1 MKVLHVI
8 PSMSMVHGGPSR
20 AVRAM
25 AAVLPICGVECEI
38 ATTNDDGAGRRS
50 DHALG
55 VPLASSNAGRS
66 TRWYFQKN
74 LDFYKCSWSLAAWL
88 RHSAKN
94 YDLLHIHAL
103 FSFSTIV
110 AAWAANRASVP
121 YVVRPLGTL
130 SVYSLRQR
138 RPWLK
143 RLSLRFLEAPLL
155 ARAAAVHFTS
165 ESELTEA
172 QTLGIPMRSSVIP
185 LGLRFPSPVSE
196 EVANREFPALT
207 GRVYFLSLSRID
219 PKKNIE
225 GLIDAF
231 VLIGVTHADVLL
243 VIAGDGDVAHVR
255 ALKQRASISGYAHR
269 ILWTGNVNGERKQA
283 LLQRA
288 SAFVLPS
295 HSENFGIAVVE
306 ALGAGLPCL
315 ISDQVAICQDVI
327 AAGAGLACSTAAR
340 DIAEKMTT
348 LLADD
353 LTLQTMRENAFTL
366 ARGRYSLEAMGQGLC
381 DLYNA
386 ITKKSAMKVVS

>member
-1 MKVLHVI
+1 
-8 PSMSMVHGGPSR
+8 MVHGGPSR

-55 VPLASSNAGRS
+55 VPLASSNAGQGM
-66 TRWYFQKN
+66 RWYFQKN

-94 YDLLHIHAL
+94 YDVLHIHAL

-110 AAWAANRASVP
+110 AAWAANRADVP

-172 QTLGIPMRSSVIP
+172 QALGLPMRSSVIP

-196 EVANREFPALT
+196 GVANREFPALT

-219 PKKNIE
+219 PKKNID

-231 VLIGVTHADVLL
+231 MLIANEHPHVFL
-243 VIAGDGDVAHVR
+243 VIAGGGESAYLQ
-255 ALKQRASISGYAHR
+255 ALQRRTTGTSHEHR
-269 ILWTGNVNGERKQA
+269 IFWPGNVEGERKQA

-288 SAFVLPS
+288 RAFVLPS

-353 LTLQTMRENAFTL
+353 LTQQTMRENAITL
-366 ARGRYSLEAMGQGLC
+366 ASERYSLEAMGQGLC

-386 ITKKSAMKVVS
+386 ITKKSAMKIVS